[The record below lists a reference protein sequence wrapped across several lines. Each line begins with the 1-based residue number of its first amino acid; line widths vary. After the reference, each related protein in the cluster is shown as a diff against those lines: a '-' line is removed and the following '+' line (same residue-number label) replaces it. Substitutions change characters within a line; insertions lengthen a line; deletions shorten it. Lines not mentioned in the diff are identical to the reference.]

1 MRGIQLRGISGARH
15 RDALTEYPETFGRW
29 LREGSVTVP
38 HTRLSGID
46 QAPRALMELL
56 EGHHIGSVVV
66 EL

>member
-1 MRGIQLRGISGARH
+1 MHH
-15 RDALTEYPETFGRW
+15 RDALAEYVEVFGRS
-29 LREGSVTVP
+29 LPEGTIILP

-56 EGHHIGSVVV
+56 EGRHIGTVVV